1 MDLLT
6 ILTICSVTA
15 CIFSILSLVLGFT
28 ALLKVMSMEK
38 STHSVHFQPIDQPWA
53 ASEKEIEEIN
63 KEFKEENEDLIA
75 F

>member
-15 CIFSILSLVLGFT
+15 CIFSILALVLGFV

-38 STHSVHFQPIDQPWA
+38 STHSVHFQPVSQDWA
-53 ASEKEIEEIN
+53 TSDEEIKQIN
-63 KEFKEENEDLIA
+63 EDFKEENEDIIA